1 MCKILDNLHDY
12 VPSTSSSH
20 VVTLDD
26 GTTENHTDY
35 NLTRILMGGD
45 QLTVARANTAKLIRL
60 NHENSKSRLRGIV
73 PVIEDWHSRLTLVKE
88 RVAISIIIYLFIYQE
103 PTDIPSRKKLMGWVC
118 ASSTIM
124 WAIGVFLCCI
134 LLIWPHFL

>member
-1 MCKILDNLHDY
+1 MLFHNENVTHEMCKILDNLHDY

-45 QLTVARANTAKLIRL
+45 QPTVARANTAKLIRL
-60 NHENSKSRLRGIV
+60 NHENSKSRLRRIV
-73 PVIEDWHSRLTLVKE
+73 PVIEDWHSRLTLVK
-88 RVAISIIIYLFIYQE
+88 
-103 PTDIPSRKKLMGWVC
+103 TDIPSRKKLMGWVC

>member
-1 MCKILDNLHDY
+1 MLFHNENVTHEMCKILDNLHDY

-35 NLTRILMGGD
+35 NLTRILMGGN

-60 NHENSKSRLRGIV
+60 AK
-73 PVIEDWHSRLTLVKE
+73 P
-88 RVAISIIIYLFIYQE
+88 
-103 PTDIPSRKKLMGWVC
+103 
-118 ASSTIM
+118 
-124 WAIGVFLCCI
+124 
-134 LLIWPHFL
+134 

>member
-1 MCKILDNLHDY
+1 MLFHNENVTHEMCKILDNLHDY

-20 VVTLDD
+20 VVTFDD

-60 NHENSKSRLRGIV
+60 NHENSKSRLTGIV
-73 PVIEDWHSRLTLVKE
+73 PVIEDWHSRLTLVK
-88 RVAISIIIYLFIYQE
+88 VKSCNFNYLFIYLFIKSRPTYQVE
-103 PTDIPSRKKLMGWVC
+103 KN
-118 ASSTIM
+118 
-124 WAIGVFLCCI
+124 
-134 LLIWPHFL
+134 